1 LYNRRK
7 ILLELINNFG
17 GELNRTK
24 FYKLLFLLS
33 QKQENPSYNFVPYQ
47 YGCYSFLAEQDISVL
62 KKYGYLENTNSVKLN
77 TKSNSQKESVSVD
90 DVSLNLIKNVKYEFG
105 KLSNNEIINYVY
117 NHYPFFALN
126 SKIKDKY
133 IPDSK
138 IDEYKDDGKKVVYS
152 IGYEGKD
159 IDMYLNELVKHSIKL
174 LCDVR
179 KNPLSMKYGF
189 SKNQLKVY
197 CEKLGIE
204 YLHLPEFGI
213 ESAKRKNLNDVE
225 DYDNLFADYVKDSLP
240 LRNKEIENLFSVI
253 TSYNKVAFTCFEA
266 DYKSCHRSHLL
277 DYVFRNNNLD
287 YSLSHL

>member
-1 LYNRRK
+1 MYNRRK
-7 ILLELINNFG
+7 ILLELLKNFG

-24 FYKLLFLLS
+24 LFKLLFLLS
-33 QKQENPSYNFVPYQ
+33 QKQDVPSYNFVPYK

-62 KKYGYLENTNSVKLN
+62 KKYGYLENTDSFKLN
-77 TKSNSQKESVSVD
+77 SAKESIEVD
-90 DVSLNLIKNVKYEFG
+90 DVSLKLIKNVKYDFG
-105 KLSNNEIINYVY
+105 KFSNDEIINFVY
-117 NHYPFFALN
+117 NNYPYYALN

-138 IDEYKDDGKKVVYS
+138 IDKFKDDGKKVIYS

-159 IDMYLNELVKHSIKL
+159 IDMYLNELVKHNIKL

-189 SKNQLKVY
+189 SKNQLKGY

-204 YLHLPEFGI
+204 YLHSPEFGI
-213 ESAKRKNLNDVE
+213 ESAKRKNLNEAE
-225 DYDNLFADYVKDSLP
+225 DYDKLFAGYVNDVLP
-240 LRNKEIENLFSVI
+240 LRNSEIEKLISVI
-253 TSYNKVAFTCFEA
+253 STYNKVAFTCFEA

-277 DYVFRNNNLD
+277 DYVFRNNTID